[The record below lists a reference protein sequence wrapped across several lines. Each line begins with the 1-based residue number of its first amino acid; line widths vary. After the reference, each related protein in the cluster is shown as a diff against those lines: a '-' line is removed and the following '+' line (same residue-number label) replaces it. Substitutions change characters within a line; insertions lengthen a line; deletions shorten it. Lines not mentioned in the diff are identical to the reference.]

1 MTSTMFNDYEHVIV
15 VMIRLNKYAL
25 ISQQSSHYS
34 SQDISTTYNYIEYK
48 VNNHLIIV
56 VRIYQRHI
64 IILNTKHDQQ

>member
-48 VNNHLIIV
+48 ARPAIIAV
-56 VRIYQRHI
+56 EQSSIKGRHKFMI
-64 IILNTKHDQQ
+64 IK